1 MSLFFIKRPNFA
13 WVVAL
18 FITLAGLL
26 AIPLLP
32 VSQYPSVAPP
42 QITVTATYP
51 GASAQVLVD
60 SVTSVIEEELNG
72 AKGLLYFESTSNSN
86 GMAEVVVTFQPGT
99 NPELAQ
105 VDVQN
110 RLKKAEARMPQ
121 AVLTQGLEVE
131 QTSAGFLLI
140 YVLSYKEGA
149 QRSDTTALGDYAA
162 RNINNELRRV
172 SGVGKLQFFSS
183 EAAMRVWIDP
193 QKLVG
198 YGLSIDDVSNAIR
211 GQNVQVPAGSFGAS
225 PGSSEQELTA
235 TLAVKGT
242 LDDPDEFGRIVLR
255 ANPDGSAVKL
265 ADVARLEVGSESYNF
280 TARLDG
286 KPTVAGAIQ
295 LSPGA
300 NALQTAALVKQ
311 RLDELSA
318 NFPDDVEYSVPYD
331 TSRFVGVAIE
341 KVIHTLIEAMV
352 LVFLVMFLFL
362 QNVRVHARSRRS
374 WCRCACVGTLTMM
387 YLLGFSVNMM
397 TMFGMVLAI
406 GILVDDAI
414 VVVENVERIMA
425 EEGLSPPAA
434 TVKAMGQVSGAIIG
448 ITLVLSAVFLPLA
461 FMAGSV
467 GVIYQQFSLSLAVSI
482 LFSGFLALTFTPAL
496 CATLL
501 KPIPEGHHEKRG
513 FFGAFNRGFA
523 RLTER
528 YTRLNGALARRA
540 GRYMLIYA
548 GIVALL
554 GYSYL
559 RLPESFVPVE
569 DQGYMIVDIQLP
581 PGATRART
589 DVTGQQLEQFLQ
601 SREAVASSF
610 LVMGF
615 SFSGM
620 GENAALAFPT
630 LKDWSVRDQS
640 QSAEAETAAVNE
652 RFAGISDGAIMAV
665 TPPPIDGLGNSGG
678 FSLRLQDRAGL
689 GREALLAARDQLL
702 GQANGNPKILYAM
715 MEGLAEAP
723 QLRLKIDR
731 EKARTLGVSFES
743 ISSALST
750 AFGSSVI
757 NDFANAGRQQRV
769 VVQAEQGDRMTPEAV
784 LKLYVPNSS
793 GELVPLSAFV
803 STGWERR
810 PGAAG
815 ALQRLP
821 VDPHFWRRRARRQY
835 RRSDGRDAAP
845 VRRAANRH
853 RLRVDRPLLPGEG
866 RQRPGQPIVRAGDP
880 GGVPAAGSAL
890 RELGDSAGG
899 DAHRA
904 DRRPRRGA
912 RGDSHR
918 AAQRRVLQ
926 GRPDHHHRPGGEEC
940 DPHRRV
946 RQGALGTGPQPARRR
961 HPGRTPALSPDH
973 HDLHGVHSRRGT
985 AGDRQRR
992 RRGQPARHRHRS
1004 HRRHAQRH
1012 PAGGD
1017 LRAHLLRLAAVAAA
1031 APAQNC
1037 ASTLG
1042 DRAMTALRK
1051 PALMLLTLALSG
1063 CSLAP
1068 SYERPQAPVAQSWSA
1083 ATQTGTAAASL
1094 EWQRFIVDPDLRQ
1107 LVSIALD
1114 NNRSLRQTLLDIEQA
1129 RAQYR
1134 IQRADRVPGLNGSA
1148 NGNRQRLPADL
1159 SNSGGSGVSSSYQV
1173 GVSLP
1178 EYELDLFGRVK
1189 NLTDAALEQYL
1200 STEEAGRSARIALIA
1215 EVSQAYLT
1223 YDGAQR
1229 RLLLTEQTLASRE
1242 NSLDLISQRAPP
1254 ARLPHW
1260 TIRKRLGWS
1269 SRPAPSW
1276 KATRGR
1282 SSRRSTPWCCCSA
1295 PRTRPSTSRRYRR
1308 TSPC

>member
-18 FITLAGLL
+18 FISLAGLL

-32 VSQYPSVAPP
+32 VAQYPSVAPP

-72 AKGLLYFESTSNSN
+72 TKGLLYFESTSNSN

-121 AVLTQGLEVE
+121 PVLQQGLEAE

-140 YVLSYKEGA
+140 YALSYKEGVE
-149 QRSDTTALGDYAA
+149 RTDTTALGDYAA

-172 SGVGKLQFFSS
+172 AGVGKLQFFSS

-225 PGSSEQELTA
+225 PGSREQELTA

-242 LDDPDEFGRIVLR
+242 LDDAQEFGRIVLR
-255 ANPDGSAVKL
+255 ANQDGSTVKL
-265 ADVARLEVGSESYNF
+265 ADVARLEVGSENYSF
-280 TARLDG
+280 SSRLDG
-286 KPTVAGAIQ
+286 KPAVAGAIQ

-300 NALQTAALVKQ
+300 NALQTAALVKE
-311 RLDELSA
+311 RLAELSV
-318 NFPDDVEYSVPYD
+318 NFPEDVEYSVPYD
-331 TSRFVGVAIE
+331 TSRFVDVAIE

-362 QNVRVHARSRRS
+362 QNVRYTLIPAIVVPV
-374 WCRCACVGTLTMM
+374 CLLGTLTMM

-425 EEGLSPPAA
+425 EEGLSPAAA

-501 KPIPEGHHEKRG
+501 KPIPQGHHEKRG

-528 YTRLNGALARRA
+528 YTLLNGKLVKRS

-569 DQGYMIVDIQLP
+569 DLGYMIVDIQLP
-581 PGATRART
+581 PGANRARA
-589 DVTGQQLEQFLQ
+589 DVTGLELEQFLA

-630 LKDWSVRDQS
+630 LKDWSERDQS
-640 QSAEAETAAVNE
+640 QSADAETAAVNE
-652 RFAGISDGAIMAV
+652 RFAGLSDGTIMAV

-678 FSLRLQDRAGL
+678 FSLRLQDKAGL

-702 GQANGNPKILYAM
+702 GQAYDNPKILYAM

-723 QLRLKIDR
+723 QLRVDIDR

-750 AFGSSVI
+750 AFGSAVI

-769 VVQAEQGDRMTPEAV
+769 VVQAEQVARMTPEAV
-784 LKLYVPNSS
+784 LRLYVPNAN
-793 GELVPLSAFV
+793 GELVPLSAFISTHWEEGPVQLARYNGYPSIRIAGDAAPGV
-803 STGWERR
+803 STGEAMAELERL
-810 PGAAG
+810 AAQLPAGIGYEWSGLSYQEKVASGQATQLFALAILVVFLLLVALYESWAIPLSVMLIVPIG
-815 ALQRLP
+815 ALGAVLAVTASGLP
-821 VDPHFWRRRARRQY
+821 NDVYFKVGLITIIGLAAKNAILIVEFAKELWEQGH
-835 RRSDGRDAAP
+835 SLRDAAIQ
-845 VRRAANRH
+845 AA
-853 RLRVDRPLLPGEG
+853 RLRFRPIIMTSMAFILGVVPLVLASGAG
-866 RQRPGQPIVRAGDP
+866 AASQR
-880 GGVPAAGSAL
+880 
-890 RELGDSAGG
+890 
-899 DAHRA
+899 
-904 DRRPRRGA
+904 
-912 RGDSHR
+912 
-918 AAQRRVLQ
+918 
-926 GRPDHHHRPGGEEC
+926 
-940 DPHRRV
+940 
-946 RQGALGTGPQPARRR
+946 ALGTGVI
-961 HPGRTPALSPDH
+961 GGMLSAT
-973 HDLHGVHSRRGT
+973 LLGVIFVPICFVWLLS
-985 AGDRQRR
+985 
-992 RRGQPARHRHRS
+992 
-1004 HRRHAQRH
+1004 
-1012 PAGGD
+1012 
-1017 LRAHLLRLAAVAAA
+1017 LLRRQ
-1031 APAQNC
+1031 PKTSQQD
-1037 ASTLG
+1037 S
-1042 DRAMTALRK
+1042 
-1051 PALMLLTLALSG
+1051 
-1063 CSLAP
+1063 
-1068 SYERPQAPVAQSWSA
+1068 EVAQ
-1083 ATQTGTAAASL
+1083 
-1094 EWQRFIVDPDLRQ
+1094 
-1107 LVSIALD
+1107 
-1114 NNRSLRQTLLDIEQA
+1114 
-1129 RAQYR
+1129 
-1134 IQRADRVPGLNGSA
+1134 
-1148 NGNRQRLPADL
+1148 
-1159 SNSGGSGVSSSYQV
+1159 
-1173 GVSLP
+1173 
-1178 EYELDLFGRVK
+1178 
-1189 NLTDAALEQYL
+1189 
-1200 STEEAGRSARIALIA
+1200 
-1215 EVSQAYLT
+1215 
-1223 YDGAQR
+1223 
-1229 RLLLTEQTLASRE
+1229 
-1242 NSLDLISQRAPP
+1242 
-1254 ARLPHW
+1254 
-1260 TIRKRLGWS
+1260 
-1269 SRPAPSW
+1269 
-1276 KATRGR
+1276 
-1282 SSRRSTPWCCCSA
+1282 
-1295 PRTRPSTSRRYRR
+1295 
-1308 TSPC
+1308 

>member
-1 MSLFFIKRPNFA
+1 MSKFFIMRPNFA

-18 FITLAGLL
+18 FISLAGLL
-26 AIPLLP
+26 VIPLLP
-32 VSQYPSVAPP
+32 VAQYPNVAPP
-42 QITVTATYP
+42 QIAVTATYP

-140 YVLSYKEGA
+140 YALNYKEGA
-149 QRSDTTALGDYAA
+149 QRSDTTVLGDYAA

-172 SGVGKLQFFSS
+172 PGVGKLQFFSS

-211 GQNVQVPAGSFGAS
+211 GQNVQVPAGAFGSS
-225 PGSSEQELTA
+225 PGSTAQEVTA
-235 TLAVKGT
+235 TLSVKGT
-242 LDDPDEFGRIVLR
+242 LDDPAEFGRIVLR
-255 ANPDGSAVKL
+255 ANPDGSTVKL

-280 TARLDG
+280 ASRLNG
-286 KPTVAGAIQ
+286 KPAVAGAIQ

-300 NALQTAALVKQ
+300 NALQTAALVKE
-311 RLDELSA
+311 RLAELSV

-331 TSRFVGVAIE
+331 TSRFVDVAIE

-362 QNVRVHARSRRS
+362 QNVRYTLIPAIVVPV
-374 WCRCACVGTLTMM
+374 CLLGTLTMM

-425 EEGLSPPAA
+425 EEGLSPAAA
-434 TVKAMGQVSGAIIG
+434 TVKAMGQVSGAIVG

-501 KPIPEGHHEKRG
+501 KPVPAGHHEKRG
-513 FFGAFNRGFA
+513 FFGAFNRAFA

-528 YTRLNGALARRA
+528 YTVLNSALVKRA
-540 GRYMLIYA
+540 GRYMLVYA
-548 GIVALL
+548 GIIAVL
-554 GYSYL
+554 GYTYV

-569 DQGYMIVDIQLP
+569 DQGYMIVDVQLP

-589 DVTGQQLEQFLQ
+589 DLTGQELERYLM
-601 SREAVASSF
+601 SREAVDSVF

-620 GENAALAFPT
+620 GENAALSFPT
-630 LKDWSVRDQS
+630 LKDWSVRSADES
-640 QSAEAETAAVNE
+640 ADAEAAHTNE
-652 RFAGISDGAIMAV
+652 RFAGLSDGAIMAV

-702 GQANGNPKILYAM
+702 GEANGNPKILYAM

-723 QLRLKIDR
+723 QLRLEIDR
-731 EKARTLGVSFES
+731 DKARTLGVSFES

-769 VVQAEQGDRMTPEAV
+769 VVQAEQGERMTPEAV
-784 LKLYVPNSS
+784 LKLYVPNAS

-803 STGWERR
+803 STRWEE
-810 PGAAG
+810 G
-815 ALQRLP
+815 P
-821 VDPHFWRRRARRQY
+821 VQLVRYNGYPSIRI
-835 RRSDGRDAAP
+835 SGDAAP
-845 VRRAANRH
+845 GVSTGEAMAEMQH
-853 RLRVDRPLLPGEG
+853 LVSGLPAGISYEWTGLSYQEKVASGQASQLFALAILVVFLLLVALYESWAIPLSVMLIV
-866 RQRPGQPIVRAGDP
+866 PI
-880 GGVPAAGSAL
+880 
-890 RELGDSAGG
+890 
-899 DAHRA
+899 
-904 DRRPRRGA
+904 
-912 RGDSHR
+912 
-918 AAQRRVLQ
+918 
-926 GRPDHHHRPGGEEC
+926 
-940 DPHRRV
+940 
-946 RQGALGTGPQPARRR
+946 GALGAVLAVMVVGLPNDVYFKVGLITIIG
-961 HPGRTPALSPDH
+961 
-973 HDLHGVHSRRGT
+973 
-985 AGDRQRR
+985 
-992 RRGQPARHRHRS
+992 
-1004 HRRHAQRH
+1004 
-1012 PAGGD
+1012 
-1017 LRAHLLRLAAVAAA
+1017 LAAKNAI
-1031 APAQNC
+1031 
-1037 ASTLG
+1037 L
-1042 DRAMTALRK
+1042 
-1051 PALMLLTLALSG
+1051 
-1063 CSLAP
+1063 
-1068 SYERPQAPVAQSWSA
+1068 
-1083 ATQTGTAAASL
+1083 
-1094 EWQRFIVDPDLRQ
+1094 IVEFAKELCEKGY
-1107 LVSIALD
+1107 
-1114 NNRSLRQTLLDIEQA
+1114 SLREAAIEAA
-1129 RAQYR
+1129 RLRFRPIIMTSMAF
-1134 IQRADRVPGLNGSA
+1134 ILGVVPLTIA
-1148 NGNRQRLPADL
+1148 
-1159 SNSGGSGVSSSYQV
+1159 SGAG
-1173 GVSLP
+1173 
-1178 EYELDLFGRVK
+1178 
-1189 NLTDAALEQYL
+1189 AA
-1200 STEEAGRSARIALIA
+1200 
-1215 EVSQAYLT
+1215 
-1223 YDGAQR
+1223 
-1229 RLLLTEQTLASRE
+1229 
-1242 NSLDLISQRAPP
+1242 SQRAIGTGVIGGMLSATLLGVIFVPICFVWLLSLLRRQPKP
-1254 ARLPHW
+1254 AHTTLE
-1260 TIRKRLGWS
+1260 
-1269 SRPAPSW
+1269 
-1276 KATRGR
+1276 ATE
-1282 SSRRSTPWCCCSA
+1282 
-1295 PRTRPSTSRRYRR
+1295 
-1308 TSPC
+1308 